1 MKLGYF
7 STCSLV
13 LSLGLGL
20 WGCGHSKNTDW
31 DYEINDFKVV
41 QVVKSA
47 ERDYLCEG
55 ALFADSLNVYS
66 KVNVAIEWPE
76 QMGDYNIRPLQ
87 DSLIARTFIHPRR
100 TLEESILSSLD
111 NPQGS
116 DTYKMVRIDSIP
128 DKSRA
133 MVLYH
138 GTVVSSVAFSP
149 KFIVYQILTSIY
161 EGGAHGLT
169 VSNFLNYDFAKGEVI
184 DFDRAFKPGSEEA
197 LFDVVKGKLMA
208 DNGVSS
214 LKELDAK
221 GFFTDQLFLSHN
233 FYLQG
238 YEVVFHY
245 HPYDIAPYATGA
257 VDVRVPFYVVSDY
270 LSPEVLEILSE
281 DSF

>member
-1 MKLGYF
+1 MRYF
-7 STCSLV
+7 SAGSLACAV
-13 LSLGLGL
+13 GLLGLSA
-20 WGCGHSKNTDW
+20 CGHSQKMDW
-31 DYEINDFKVV
+31 DSEINEFKVV
-41 QVVKSA
+41 QTVKSA

-66 KVNVAIEWPE
+66 KVNVAVEWPE
-76 QMGDYNIRPLQ
+76 QMGNYDIKPLQ
-87 DSLIARTFIHPRR
+87 DSLIARAFIHPEK
-100 TLEESILSSLD
+100 TVEQSILTALD

-116 DTYKMVRIDSIP
+116 DTYKMVGIDSIP
-128 DKSRA
+128 DKSKA

-149 KFIVYQILTSIY
+149 KFIVYQIMTSIY

-169 VSNFLNYDFAKGEVI
+169 ISNFLNYDFAKGEVI
-184 DFDRAFKPGSEEA
+184 DFNSAFKPGSDKA
-197 LFDVVKGKLMA
+197 LFDIVKGKLMA
-208 DNGVSS
+208 DNGVST

-221 GFFTDQLFLSHN
+221 GFFSDQLFLSHN

-238 YEVVFHY
+238 YDVVFHY
-245 HPYDIAPYATGA
+245 HPYDIAPYSTGA